1 MASPKAGDGD
11 PLLNPPDPASNR
23 GNGGVR
29 RVPWASL
36 IGFVALAINFALC
49 IYRAEGD
56 RGAIAFV
63 TFAYLNLLLLF
74 WCIRQFDQAPHGS
87 AARGRIRV
95 AVWILATSLTAVFTW
110 KVAALMPLPVA
121 AVAWIMA
128 AATVVGGFYG
138 FFIHEDK

>member
-1 MASPKAGDGD
+1 MANPKPDD
-11 PLLNPPDPASNR
+11 PLLNPPAPASNH
-23 GNGGVR
+23 GNNVGR
-29 RVPWASL
+29 RVPWPSL
-36 IGFVALAINFALC
+36 IGFLGLAVNFALC
-49 IYRAEGD
+49 IHRAEGD
-56 RGAIAFV
+56 RGTVADV

-95 AVWILATSLTAVFTW
+95 AVWLLATSLTAVFTW

-121 AVAWIMA
+121 VMAWVMA
-128 AATVVGGFYG
+128 AATVIGGFYG